1 MPAIPP
7 RHYGFTLAELAI
19 VLIIVGLL
27 LGGLMVPLAAQDRL
41 RRTEETR
48 KALETAR
55 DALIGYALAQ
65 QRLPCPGW
73 DGSWSNDPA
82 DSHGGEYFASG
93 GTSGNGRCQD
103 FYRGLVPARTLGIG
117 PVDDHGFLIDG
128 WGRPIRYAIAK
139 SNQTSPVFTQNRGIA
154 DTYRTSGDLPGAE
167 LKICTSA
174 IGATASDCANAA
186 LQLADG
192 PIAILYSLG
201 ANAGQNSE
209 DERQNPN
216 TTEPGQ
222 PGFLTPDPVFVSH
235 ELMSAT
241 APAGEFDDLMI
252 WLSPN
257 ILYYRLLAAGRLP

>member
-1 MPAIPP
+1 M
-7 RHYGFTLAELAI
+7 
-19 VLIIVGLL
+19 VLIIISLL
-27 LGGLMVPLAAQDRL
+27 LGGLMLPLAAQDRL

-48 KALETAR
+48 KTLETAH
-55 DALIGYALAQ
+55 DTLLGYALAQ

-73 DGSWSNDPA
+73 DGSWTTDPT

-117 PVDDHGFLIDG
+117 PVDERGFLIDG
-128 WGRPIRYAIAK
+128 WGRPIRYAVAK
-139 SNQTSPVFTQNRGIA
+139 SNQANPAFTQNRGIA
-154 DTYRTSGDLPGAE
+154 DTYRTHGDFPVAE
-167 LKICTSA
+167 LKICASA
-174 IGATASDCANAA
+174 IGASTSDCAGAA

-192 PIAILYSLG
+192 PIAVLYSLG
-201 ANAGQNSE
+201 PNAGQNGD

-216 TTEPGQ
+216 TTEPGH
-222 PGFLTPDPVFVSH
+222 PGFLQPDPVFVSH
-235 ELMSAT
+235 EPTPAT
-241 APAGEFDDLMI
+241 ASAGEFDDLMI